1 MKILTLNNS
10 LAIMKQIFSIL
21 GAILLVVGC
30 AKQEIKPAEEPQNV
44 SSGKGGVSFVAG
56 FETKVTTD
64 AGVSTWNAGDNISV
78 FSVANGADAGA
89 SVGTNLA
96 YTTFNE
102 GANASFT
109 AVDGEVPASDKYY
122 AYYPASPKYP
132 SKLNAA
138 TDIGFAGVAAN
149 ADVVDYRFM
158 PVTVNSGATFVFDP
172 SSGDSRSTNTSPVF
186 YASANAPAHEE
197 DPVAL
202 TFHPVLP
209 LLELDLYGRGTLKQ
223 VVVAFSDPSTDVFAQ
238 NNWLSAKG
246 VLDLSTGVMTVTNQS
261 ASAYYKLIVTLKEED
276 RDYIELR
283 EHEPMKVKLVVG
295 HFNVTK
301 GLTLTFTDKD
311 GKTFSKN
318 IWTDK
323 TVSSYSSDGKVK
335 HIRQGIN
342 VPYLTLSPDTVEE
355 FPAEGGTSATV
366 IINTNSVWGLKSK
379 PEWVSVNLP
388 GGTDGDR
395 LTFTAEA
402 NSGSA
407 RSGLVV
413 FETPE
418 GCECSI
424 AISQAAFQAA
434 SADYYSVNMAD
445 IDFSA
450 SYIYDVKNAND
461 VLIARITKEYLG
473 ATKDVQIVAA
483 YKTPSGTPDYT
494 AGLVIDNG
502 GSVNAF
508 TLDPDAVTYTAGSS
522 SAISTIW
529 VKNDGSEILTAQP
542 SGSVSAAA
550 VSPYVLI
557 SPSGESNAIVKVGS
571 QIWVTDGY
579 KSTKSTAGST
589 YTIMTD
595 TFGTKTTPA
604 VIVNG
609 GKYLF
614 NAYAA
619 SADDFAPE
627 GWSLPSETQW
637 VNGFCAFV
645 GTYSNVEKSYLF
657 DRTTWKLNG
666 TALAD
671 LTYYNTWSNTANGTK
686 WYMLMWKNGAS
697 PVKNGQNMTAMFEV
711 RLIKK

>member
-1 MKILTLNNS
+1 MNNI
-10 LAIMKQIFSIL
+10 LAIMKKYFSIL
-21 GAILLVVGC
+21 GALLLMAGC
-30 AKQEIKPAEEPQNV
+30 AKQEVNPAETPENPTP
-44 SSGKGGVSFVAG
+44 GKGGITFVAG
-56 FETKVTTD
+56 FDTKVTTD
-64 AGVSTWNAGDNISV
+64 AGVSTWNAEDNISV

-96 YTTFNE
+96 YITFDE
-102 GANASFT
+102 GARASFT

-172 SSGDSRSTNTSPVF
+172 SSGDSHSTNTSPVF

-261 ASAYYKLIVTLKEED
+261 ATAYYKLNVTLKEED

-283 EHEPMKVKLVVG
+283 ENEPMKLKLVVG

-335 HIRQGIN
+335 HIRQGIH
-342 VPYLTLSPDTVEE
+342 VPYLTLTPDTVEE
-355 FPAEGGTSATV
+355 LPAEGGTSAPV
-366 IINTNSVWGLKSK
+366 LVNTNSVWGLKSK

-424 AISQAAFQAA
+424 VISQAAFQAA
-434 SADYYSVNMAD
+434 SADYYSVDMAE

-450 SYIYDVKNAND
+450 SFIYDVKNAD
-461 VLIARITKEYLG
+461 DALIARITKEYLG
-473 ATKDVQIVAA
+473 ATQDAQIVAA
-483 YKTPSGTPDYT
+483 YKAPSGTPDYT
-494 AGLVIDNG
+494 AGLVIGNG

-522 SAISTIW
+522 SAISTVW
-529 VKNDGSEILTAQP
+529 VKNDGTEILTTQP
-542 SGSVSAAA
+542 SGSISAAA

-571 QIWVTDGY
+571 QIWVTGGY

-604 VIVNG
+604 VIVND

-619 SADDFAPE
+619 SAADFAPE

-645 GTYSNVEKSYLF
+645 GTYSNVTKSYLF

-671 LTYYNTWSNTANGTK
+671 LTYYNTWSDTAVSSTK

-711 RLIKK
+711 RLIKQ